1 MSAMASSDGGNK
13 PKRGTHVAAAIAGA
27 ASVAVAAYLG
37 ISSGEHVESEHDATS
52 KSSDVCP
59 VDSLPKEADEVIDS
73 ILSGGPYEYPQDD
86 GSHFGNYERL
96 LPEQSSNYYREYTV
110 ETPGLHHRGERR
122 IVVGGG
128 TETDPDTWYY
138 TADHYE
144 SFCEIPDAED

>member
-1 MSAMASSDGGNK
+1 MASSDGGNK
-13 PKRGTHVAAAIAGA
+13 PKRSTHLAAAIAGA

-73 ILSGGPYEYPQDD
+73 ILSGGPYEHPGDD
-86 GSHFGNYERL
+86 GSHFGNYEHL
-96 LPEQSSNYYREYTV
+96 LPEQSSNYYREFTV
-110 ETPGLHHRGERR
+110 DTPGLRHRGERR

-128 TETDPDTWYY
+128 TKTDPHTWYY
-138 TADHYE
+138 TDNHYE
-144 SFCEIPDAED
+144 SFCAIPDAES